1 MDQVFDEFL
10 LYVKDM
16 SMGKSAEEGKNLMR
30 EVDEYIL
37 AHLDA
42 QITTK
47 MLASRFGLVSPYLSR
62 LFKAYKGLTPSQYI
76 QNIRLNNAKEL
87 LTAYPNITSKDI
99 AGMVGYQDPLYF
111 SKIFK
116 KNTGI
121 YPSEYRAVY
130 QEEKEKGKD

>member
-1 MDQVFDEFL
+1 
-10 LYVKDM
+10 M
-16 SMGKSAEEGKNLMR
+16 SSDVCSSDL
-30 EVDEYIL
+30 
-37 AHLDA
+37 
-42 QITTK
+42 
-47 MLASRFGLVSPYLSR
+47 GLVSPYLSR